1 MRRQKLAPHAL
12 KAGWVALGL
21 VLALVLLLAGCNA
34 ARPAPAATAE
44 AALVQAPPPTNT
56 ISPPPTE
63 VLPSPTPTLGSSQD
77 GRPLAARVN
86 GQPIFL
92 DVYEKQVTQF
102 EQALTQ
108 EGLKLEGEEGKAQ
121 LTQIRENVL
130 SGLIKQALIEQ
141 AATAE
146 GVVVTD
152 EEVEATVQKS
162 ITQGQGQQAFD
173 QWLADN
179 NLTLDEFRATQ
190 RTELL
195 TGKVIEHVTASV
207 PNIAEQVHALH
218 IRTSD
223 AAKAQALLD
232 QLKAGANFADLARQA
247 SEDTATA
254 ANGGDLGWFPHD
266 APLMPPQV
274 LDAAFALQV
283 GEISQAVKNDL
294 GYDIIKVEAR
304 EANRPL
310 TPEMHL
316 YARQRA
322 FEAWLNDQVARAAV
336 ERYVNQ

>member
-1 MRRQKLAPHAL
+1 MGRQKLTPHAL
-12 KAGWVALGL
+12 KAGRVVLGL
-21 VLALVLLLAGCNA
+21 VLALVLLLAGCNT
-34 ARPAPAATAE
+34 ARPAPAATVAP
-44 AALVQAPPPTNT
+44 APPPTNT
-56 ISPPPTE
+56 SSPPPTE
-63 VLPSPTPTLGSSQD
+63 IPPAPTPTLGNSQD

-92 DVYEKQVTQF
+92 DAYEKQVTQF
-102 EQALTQ
+102 DQALTQ

-130 SGLIKQALIEQ
+130 MGLVKQSLIEQ
-141 AATAE
+141 AAKAD
-146 GVVVTD
+146 GIAVTD
-152 EEVEATVQKS
+152 EEVEATVVKTIS
-162 ITQGQGQQAFD
+162 QGQGQQAFD
-173 QWLADN
+173 QWLTDN

-195 TGKVIEHVTASV
+195 TGKVIEYVTTSV
-207 PNIAEQVHALH
+207 PNTAEQVHARH

-283 GEISQAVKNDL
+283 GEISQAVQNDL

-304 EANRPL
+304 EADRPL

-322 FEAWLNDQVARAAV
+322 FEAWLNDQVARATV
-336 ERYVNQ
+336 ERYLDQ

>member
-21 VLALVLLLAGCNA
+21 VLAFALLLAGCNM
-34 ARPAPAATAE
+34 ARPAPAATVE
-44 AALVQAPPPTNT
+44 AVPVQAPSPTNT
-56 ISPPPTE
+56 NPPPPTE
-63 VLPSPTPTLGSSQD
+63 VPPLPTPTLGNSQD

-141 AATAE
+141 AAKAD
-146 GVVVTD
+146 GVVITD
-152 EEVEATVQKS
+152 AEVEAAVKNS
-162 ITQGQGQQAFD
+162 ITQGQEAFD

-179 NLTLDEFRATQ
+179 KMTLDEFRATQ
-190 RTELL
+190 RTQLL
-195 TGKVIEHVTASV
+195 TGKMIEHITTSV
-207 PNIAEQVHALH
+207 PNTAEQVHARH

-274 LDAAFALQV
+274 LDAAFALQA
-283 GEISQAVKNDL
+283 GEISQPVKNDL

-304 EANRPL
+304 EADRPL
-310 TPEMHL
+310 TPEMDL

>member
-1 MRRQKLAPHAL
+1 MRQQKLASHAP

-21 VLALVLLLAGCNA
+21 VLALVLLLVGCST
-34 ARPAPAATAE
+34 ARPAPAATVE
-44 AALVQAPPPTNT
+44 AVPVQAPLPTNT
-56 ISPPPTE
+56 NPPPPTE
-63 VLPSPTPTLGSSQD
+63 VPPSPTPTLGSSQD

-92 DVYEKQVTQF
+92 DVYEKQATQF

-121 LTQIRENVL
+121 LAQIRENVL
-130 SGLIKQALIEQ
+130 MGLIKQALIEQ
-141 AATAE
+141 AAQADGITI
-146 GVVVTD
+146 TD
-152 EEVEATVQKS
+152 EEVEATVQT
-162 ITQGQGQQAFD
+162 IIAQGQGQQAFD
-173 QWLADN
+173 QWLIDN

-195 TGKVIEHVTASV
+195 TGKVIEHVTTSV
-207 PNIAEQVHALH
+207 PNTAEQVHALH

-232 QLKAGANFADLARQA
+232 QLKAGANFADLARQS

-254 ANGGDLGWFPHD
+254 ANGGDLGWFPKD

-274 LDAAFALQV
+274 LEVAFALQV
-283 GEISQAVKNDL
+283 GEISQPVKNDL

-304 EANRPL
+304 EADRPL

-322 FEAWLNDQVARAAV
+322 FEAWLTDQVARATID
-336 ERYVNQ
+336 RYVNQ

>member
-1 MRRQKLAPHAL
+1 MRRQKPAPHAP

-21 VLALVLLLAGCNA
+21 ILALVLLLASCNTA
-34 ARPAPAATAE
+34 QLAPAATAE
-44 AALVQAPPPTNT
+44 AVPVQAPPPTNT
-56 ISPPPTE
+56 SPPPPTE
-63 VLPSPTPTLGSSQD
+63 APPSPAPTLGNSQD

-108 EGLKLEGEEGKAQ
+108 EGLKLEGEEGKTQ
-121 LTQIRENVL
+121 LAQIRENVI

-141 AATAE
+141 AAKAD

-152 EEVEATVQKS
+152 EEVEATVEKS
-162 ITQGQGQQAFD
+162 IAQGQEAFD
-173 QWLADN
+173 KWLTDN
-179 NLTLDEFRATQ
+179 NMTLDEFRATQ

-195 TGKVIEHVTASV
+195 TGKMIEYITTSV
-207 PNIAEQVHALH
+207 PNTAEQVHAFH

-274 LDAAFALQV
+274 LDAAFALQP
-283 GEISQAVKNDL
+283 GEISPVVKNDL

-322 FEAWLNDQVARAAV
+322 FEAWLNEQVTRATV

>member
-1 MRRQKLAPHAL
+1 MRRQKLALRAP

-21 VLALVLLLAGCNA
+21 VLALVLLLAGCNTA
-34 ARPAPAATAE
+34 QPAPAATAE
-44 AALVQAPPPTNT
+44 AVPVQAPSPTDT
-56 ISPPPTE
+56 SSPPPTE
-63 VLPSPTPTLGSSQD
+63 APPSPTATLGSTQD

-130 SGLIKQALIEQ
+130 SGLIKQTLIEQ
-141 AATAE
+141 AAKADR
-146 GVVVTD
+146 VAVTD
-152 EEVEATVQKS
+152 EEVEATVENS
-162 ITQGQGQQAFD
+162 ITQGQEAFD
-173 QWLADN
+173 KWLADN
-179 NLTLDEFRATQ
+179 KMTLDEFRATQ
-190 RTELL
+190 RTQLL
-195 TGKVIEHVTASV
+195 TGKIIEHVTTLV
-207 PNIAEQVHALH
+207 PNTAEQVHASH

-232 QLKAGANFADLARQA
+232 QLKAGANFADLARQS

-274 LDAAFALQV
+274 LDAAFALQA
-283 GEISQAVKNDL
+283 GEISQVVKNDM

-304 EANRPL
+304 EASRPL
-310 TPEMHL
+310 TPDMYL

-322 FEAWLNDQVARAAV
+322 FETWLNEQVARATIQ
-336 ERYVNQ
+336 RYIDQ

>member
-1 MRRQKLAPHAL
+1 MRRQKFAPRAPQ
-12 KAGWVALGL
+12 AGWIALGL
-21 VLALVLLLAGCNA
+21 VLVLALLLAGCNTA
-34 ARPAPAATAE
+34 QPAPAATAE
-44 AALVQAPPPTNT
+44 AVPVQAPPPTNT
-56 ISPPPTE
+56 SPPPPTE
-63 VLPSPTPTLGSSQD
+63 APPSPTPALGSSQD

-121 LTQIRENVL
+121 LTQIRGNVL

-141 AATAE
+141 AAKAD

-152 EEVEATVQKS
+152 EEVETTVKNS
-162 ITQGQGQQAFD
+162 ITQGQEAFD

-179 NLTLDEFRATQ
+179 KMTLDEFRATQ
-190 RTELL
+190 RTQLL
-195 TGKVIEHVTASV
+195 TGKMIEHVTTSV
-207 PNIAEQVHALH
+207 PNTAEQVHARH

-232 QLKAGANFADLARQA
+232 QLKAGANFADLARQS

-274 LDAAFALQV
+274 LDAAFALQP
-283 GEISQAVKNDL
+283 GEISQVVKNDL

-310 TPEMHL
+310 TPEMYL

-322 FEAWLNDQVARAAV
+322 FEAWLNEQVARAAV
-336 ERYVNQ
+336 ERYINQ

>member
-12 KAGWVALGL
+12 KTGWVAAGL
-21 VLALVLLLAGCNA
+21 VLVLLLAGCNPA
-34 ARPAPAATAE
+34 NPAPAATLE
-44 AALVQAPPPTNT
+44 SVPVQAPPPTNT
-56 ISPPPTE
+56 ISPPPTD
-63 VLPSPTPTLGSSQD
+63 VPPSPTPALGNSQD

-121 LTQIRENVL
+121 LAQIRENVL
-130 SGLIKQALIEQ
+130 SGLIKQSLIEQ
-141 AATAE
+141 AAKAD
-146 GVVVTD
+146 GVAVTD
-152 EEVEATVQKS
+152 EEVEATVQK
-162 ITQGQGQQAFD
+162 IIAQGQGQQAFD
-173 QWLADN
+173 QWLTDN

-195 TGKVIEHVTASV
+195 TGKMIEHVTTSV
-207 PNIAEQVHALH
+207 PNTAEQVHARH

-254 ANGGDLGWFPHD
+254 ANGGDLGWFPID

-274 LDAAFALQV
+274 LEAAFALQV
-283 GEISQAVKNDL
+283 GEISQPIKNDL

-304 EANRPL
+304 EADRPL

-322 FEAWLNDQVARAAV
+322 FEAWLNDQVARATV
-336 ERYVNQ
+336 ERYTNQ

>member
-1 MRRQKLAPHAL
+1 MRRQKLALCAP
-12 KAGWVALGL
+12 KAAWVAPG
-21 VLALVLLLAGCNA
+21 LALTLILLLTGCNTSQL
-34 ARPAPAATAE
+34 APAATAE
-44 AALVQAPPPTNT
+44 AVPAQAPSPTNT
-56 ISPPPTE
+56 SPPPPTE
-63 VLPSPTPTLGSSQD
+63 APPSPTPTLGNSQD
-77 GRPLAARVN
+77 GRPLAARAN

-108 EGLKLEGEEGKAQ
+108 EGLKLEGEEGKTQ
-121 LTQIRENVL
+121 LAQIRENVL

-141 AATAE
+141 AAKAD
-146 GVVVTD
+146 GVAVTD
-152 EEVEATVQKS
+152 EEVEATVEKNIAQD
-162 ITQGQGQQAFD
+162 QEAFD
-173 QWLADN
+173 KWLADN

-195 TGKVIEHVTASV
+195 TGKMIEHVTTSV
-207 PNIAEQVHALH
+207 PNAAEQVHAFH

-223 AAKAQALLD
+223 AAKAQTLLD

-274 LDAAFALQV
+274 LDAAFALQP
-283 GEISQAVKNDL
+283 GEISPVVKDDL

-322 FEAWLNDQVARAAV
+322 FEAWLNDQVAHATI
-336 ERYVNQ
+336 ERYVTNN

>member
-1 MRRQKLAPHAL
+1 
-12 KAGWVALGL
+12 
-21 VLALVLLLAGCNA
+21 
-34 ARPAPAATAE
+34 
-44 AALVQAPPPTNT
+44 
-56 ISPPPTE
+56 
-63 VLPSPTPTLGSSQD
+63 
-77 GRPLAARVN
+77 
-86 GQPIFL
+86 
-92 DVYEKQVTQF
+92 VYEKQVTQF

-108 EGLKLEGEEGKAQ
+108 EGLKLEGEEGQAQ
-121 LTQIRENVL
+121 MTQIRENVL

-141 AATAE
+141 AAKAD
-146 GVVVTD
+146 GVAVTD
-152 EEVEATVQKS
+152 EELEATVQKS
-162 ITQGQGQQAFD
+162 ITLGQGQEAFN

-179 NLTLDEFRATQ
+179 KMTLEEFRATQ

-195 TGKVIEHVTASV
+195 TGKMIEHVTTSV
-207 PNIAEQVHALH
+207 PNTAEQVHARH

-223 AAKAQALLD
+223 PAQAQALLD
-232 QLKAGANFADLARQA
+232 QLKAGANFAELARQS
-247 SEDTATA
+247 SEDASTA

-274 LDAAFALQV
+274 LDAAFALQP
-283 GEISQAVKNDL
+283 GEISQVVKNDL

-322 FEAWLNDQVARAAV
+322 FEAWLTDQVARATV